1 MMLQY
6 INDVRGVEKQEAQ
19 LQTMRREYAE
29 GNLTLSD
36 SIAHAEQQLETSRNA
51 LLARRNSVIKL
62 ELKK

>member
-1 MMLQY
+1 
-6 INDVRGVEKQEAQ
+6 
-19 LQTMRREYAE
+19 MRREYAE

-36 SIAHAEQQLETSRNA
+36 SIVHAERQLETSRNA